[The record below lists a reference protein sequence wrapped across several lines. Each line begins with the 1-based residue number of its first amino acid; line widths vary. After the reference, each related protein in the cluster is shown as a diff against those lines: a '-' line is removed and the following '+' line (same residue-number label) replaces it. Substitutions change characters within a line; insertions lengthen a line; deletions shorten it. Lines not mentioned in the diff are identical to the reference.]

1 MPGARHS
8 YDRSTHLSPSH
19 GDDHFAT
26 AYVPLAA
33 AFSIFG
39 DQLGWLW
46 RVSISAPI
54 GTAAIAVLLLSR
66 ERLGSSLAIFGVELI
81 GYGVA
86 LIVDNRL
93 AVGVA
98 TIGLGVVNI
107 GYSFAEIRRFRET
120 GRVLRGC
127 PLRLAMPGKFDLNQ
141 LLLIPHERG

>member
-1 MPGARHS
+1 MQEFVPLFENLVTS
-8 YDRSTHLSPSH
+8 SPLWVPVL
-19 GDDHFAT
+19 AT
-26 AYVPLAA
+26 AYVLLTA

-66 ERLGSSLAIFGVELI
+66 ERLGSSLAIFGVAMI

-98 TIGLGVVNI
+98 LIGLG
-107 GYSFAEIRRFRET
+107 GS
-120 GRVLRGC
+120 
-127 PLRLAMPGKFDLNQ
+127 
-141 LLLIPHERG
+141 H